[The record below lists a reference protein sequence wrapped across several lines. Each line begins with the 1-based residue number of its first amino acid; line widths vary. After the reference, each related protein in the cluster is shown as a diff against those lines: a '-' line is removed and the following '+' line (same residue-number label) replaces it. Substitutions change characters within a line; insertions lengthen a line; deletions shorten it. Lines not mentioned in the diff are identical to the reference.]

1 MSRNRKK
8 ASTSRLIYQILL
20 GSEQLPCYN
29 TIERDGKDY
38 EGIETLYQNRR
49 LSTEVGLVIGAITNS
64 QQLIDYALQTEQ
76 KGGELNM
83 CTALEE
89 LREEGMRAGI
99 REGEVKGAIRTCRQ
113 IGLDRDATLA
123 LLSKEFALS
132 GEKAAESMKKY
143 W

>member
-1 MSRNRKK
+1 MSRNRRK
-8 ASTSRLIYQILL
+8 ASISRLIYEILL

-29 TIERDGKDY
+29 TIGREGKDY

-64 QQLIDYALQTEQ
+64 QQLIDYALQAEQ
-76 KGGELNM
+76 EGGELNM

-89 LREEGMRAGI
+89 LRKEGI